1 MLNKLNFY
9 ERYGVEEYYIYYPE
23 SGEWE
28 GWYRSGDR
36 LVPIEQM
43 DGWTSPRLSIRF
55 GKGYETDLGLQL
67 PNGRRMLSFLQIAQ
81 LAEQAQREAEPERQR
96 AEKLAQKLRE
106 LGINPEEL

>member
-9 ERYGVEEYYIYYPE
+9 ERYGVEEYYIYYPA

-43 DGWTSPRLSIRF
+43 DGWTSPRLGIRF

-67 PNGRRMLSFLQIAQ
+67 PKGRRTLSFLEIAQ
-81 LAEQAQREAEPERQR
+81 LAEQAQREAELER
-96 AEKLAQKLRE
+96 
-106 LGINPEEL
+106 